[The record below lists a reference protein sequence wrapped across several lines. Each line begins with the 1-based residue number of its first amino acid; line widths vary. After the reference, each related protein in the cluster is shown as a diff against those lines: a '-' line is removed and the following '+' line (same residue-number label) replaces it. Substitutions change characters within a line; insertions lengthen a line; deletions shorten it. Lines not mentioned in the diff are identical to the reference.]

1 MSEARENGVEAY
13 LDKAVRE
20 VGGLTRKW
28 VAPGRRGQP
37 DRLCFFPRGYLVI
50 VETKRPVGGTLSPDQ
65 EREIRRLLDLGF
77 DVRVISDRIGV
88 RHLIAEYK

>member
-1 MSEARENGVEAY
+1 M
-13 LDKAVRE
+13 
-20 VGGLTRKW
+20 
-28 VAPGRRGQP
+28 
-37 DRLCFFPRGYLVI
+37 CFFPRGYLVI
-50 VETKRPVGGTLSPDQ
+50 VKTKRPVGGTLSQDQ